1 MQNKKDLLLL
11 HGAIG
16 SKKQLD
22 VLVERLAGD
31 YKIHRFDFPGH
42 GENANQSSQFS
53 IHNFVNYIH
62 NYILENNLVKPS
74 VFGYSMGGFVA
85 LTLEVKEQ
93 VFGDIMTLNTKY
105 QWDRET
111 ANREKKMFIPEVIE
125 QKVPH
130 FADKLK
136 LVHGEE
142 NWARLLE
149 YHRNM
154 MDDISE
160 NTPLPDYL
168 LKRINS
174 RVLISRSANDEMVTR
189 QESENVVN
197 LINNSV
203 YFEIANSRHAIE
215 QIDIDVLINKMNEFF
230 S

>member
-22 VLVERLAGD
+22 VLANILAGD
-31 YKIHRFDFPGH
+31 YIIHRFDFPGH

-53 IHNFVNYIH
+53 IHNFVNFLR
-62 NYILENNLVKPS
+62 NYILDNSLVKPS

-85 LTLEVKEQ
+85 LTLEAEEK
-93 VFGDIMTLNTKY
+93 VFGDIMTLNTKF

-111 ANREKKMFIPEVIE
+111 AQKEKKMFIPEVIE

-136 LVHGEE
+136 QVHGEE

-160 NTPLPDYL
+160 NKPLPDYL
-168 LKRINS
+168 LSRINT
-174 RVLISRSANDEMVTR
+174 RVLITRSDNDEMVTKP
-189 QESENVVN
+189 ESERVVD
-197 LINNSV
+197 LINNSN
-203 YFEIANSRHAIE
+203 YFEIGNSRHAIE
-215 QIDIDVLINKMNEFF
+215 QIDIDVLIDKINNFF